1 MNTLNEKIILTDCDG
16 VLVDWLYSFGRWMKE
31 EHGISGVSPDEY
43 DLGKAMGMSAP
54 EAKKYVETFN
64 LSSAIG
70 YMKPER
76 DAIKYVRKLHEDHG
90 YVFHCIT
97 SMNTNES
104 AYKARKY
111 NLDQLFGPTAF
122 ESLVSLPCGADKDD
136 ALLKYKDSGCWW
148 IEDKPENVITGSNM
162 GLNCIMIEHPFN
174 RDREDAKSVSK
185 TAKNWK
191 EIYKYITEGYI

>member
-31 EHGISGVSPDEY
+31 EHGVSGVSPDEY
-43 DLGKAMGMSAP
+43 DLGKAMGMSAS
-54 EAKKYVETFN
+54 EAKKYVEAFN

-76 DAIKYVRKLHEDHG
+76 DAIKYVRKLHEEHG

-104 AYKARKY
+104 AYKSRKY

-122 ESLVSLPCGADKDD
+122 ESLV
-136 ALLKYKDSGCWW
+136 
-148 IEDKPENVITGSNM
+148 
-162 GLNCIMIEHPFN
+162 
-174 RDREDAKSVSK
+174 
-185 TAKNWK
+185 
-191 EIYKYITEGYI
+191 

>member
-54 EAKKYVETFN
+54 EAKKYVEAFN

-76 DAIKYVRKLHEDHG
+76 DAIKYVRKLHEEHG
-90 YVFHCIT
+90 YLFHVIT
-97 SMNTNES
+97 SQTD
-104 AYKARKY
+104 
-111 NLDQLFGPTAF
+111 DQLGQAYRKENLRNVFGDVFDGFTI
-122 ESLVSLPCGADKDD
+122 LKTGQNKDKV
-136 ALLKYKDSGCWW
+136 LMKWEGTECFW
-148 IEDKPENVITGSNM
+148 IEDKVSNIKM
-162 GLNCIMIEHPFN
+162 GN
-174 RDREDAKSVSK
+174 DAGLEGILISHNWNDDCHDERKVK
-185 TAKNWK
+185 TWK
-191 EIYKYITEGYI
+191 EIYNIITGE